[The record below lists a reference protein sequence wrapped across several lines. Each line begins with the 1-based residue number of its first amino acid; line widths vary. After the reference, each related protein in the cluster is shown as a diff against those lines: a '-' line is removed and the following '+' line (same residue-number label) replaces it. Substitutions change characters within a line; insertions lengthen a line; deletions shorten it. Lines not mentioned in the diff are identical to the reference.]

1 MSGRARPSCARPR
14 CDWALAQVAGLAGA
28 APPAALDPL
37 GSRQSLGTL
46 PPPGQPPLAD
56 GAAPAGN
63 AGCPPPFAGG
73 RIGLAESV
81 QRALCRDP
89 RGRQA
94 WADIDLAAARL
105 GTARSAW
112 WPRLDAQAGIG
123 RNEQRLRQSAAGA
136 TAPTTSESA
145 FNNRNAQLS
154 LAWTLFDFG
163 QRSATEEGARQT
175 LLAAAASRSLTVQ
188 QVFLDAANAYL
199 QLLQAQG
206 QVAVARE
213 TERIY
218 LQGFLAAEAKHAA
231 GVDDQAAKLQM
242 QTAFAQSVVARVRAE
257 GQLRTAQGTLAAALG
272 EPPGRAVEADLDA
285 TRLPDTAFIRD
296 TDMLLAL
303 AEQQHPQLQAARAQ
317 LAAARARS
325 DAAERAG
332 RPALSLVASQ
342 GLTRRSGSE
351 AATGLADRQRDQSV
365 GLQLTVPLFD
375 GFSRMYEARAAQAE
389 ADQAEATLQVAS
401 RSIALEVWQAYQA
414 FQTQN
419 QQLEG
424 TQRLLGY
431 ATRSLEVAQG
441 RFKAGVGG
449 TLELLEAQRALA
461 DAAQQRI
468 AVLSDWRANR
478 LRLAAA
484 LGQLGLW
491 SVRGD

>member
-1 MSGRARPSCARPR
+1 MSGQR
-14 CDWALAQVAGLAGA
+14 LAQTLCGLGMVLAAGLASA
-28 APPAALDPL
+28 APPTAFDPL
-37 GSRQSLGTL
+37 GSRQLLNGL
-46 PPPGQPPLAD
+46 PPPGQQPLAD
-56 GAAPAGN
+56 ATATGSG
-63 AGCPPPFAGG
+63 AGCPAPFAGG
-73 RIGLAESV
+73 RIGLAEAV
-81 QRALCRDP
+81 QRALCNDP
-89 RGRQA
+89 RGPQA
-94 WADIDLAAARL
+94 WADLDLAAARL
-105 GTARSAW
+105 GVARSAW
-112 WPRLDAQAGIG
+112 WPTLDAQAGAG
-123 RNEQRLRQSAAGA
+123 RNRQRLRESATAGA
-136 TAPTTSESA
+136 SPTTSAST
-145 FNNRNAQLS
+145 FDSRNAQLS

-175 LLAAAASRSLTVQ
+175 LLAAAASRSQVVQ
-188 QVFLDAANAYL
+188 QIFLDAANAYL

-206 QVAVARE
+206 QMAVARE

-257 GQLRTAQGTLAAALG
+257 GQLRTAQGALAAALG
-272 EPPGRAVEADLDA
+272 EAPGRPVEADLDA

-296 TDMLLAL
+296 TDTLLAL

-317 LAAARARS
+317 LAAARARG

-332 RPALSLVASQ
+332 RPSLSLAASQ

-389 ADQAEATLQVAS
+389 AAQADAALQVA
-401 RSIALEVWQAYQA
+401 RRTIALEVWQAYQA

-419 QQLEG
+419 QQLDG
-424 TQRLLGY
+424 TERLLGY

-441 RFKAGVGG
+441 RFKAGVGN

-468 AVLSDWRANR
+468 GVLSDWRANR